1 MLKNLKVTTK
11 IATGFGLILILLAI
25 TAGQGVF
32 KLTESSDGFTEYR
45 ALARQ
50 TNLTG
55 RIQANMLQTDMN
67 AITYM
72 HSSSDKSLKQ
82 YYDKISILQKF
93 IQEAE
98 NEMSSPER
106 IKLVKEI
113 EHEVATYKKTFN
125 QFLSAKKKE
134 KASINQ
140 ANENGEVLVK
150 GLETLLQN
158 ANEREDSFLIAMVQ
172 KSRAAL
178 FEARLANSVYIFK
191 SQHKDDA
198 EKAINLLGEFA
209 KSIGEIQNVL
219 YSPADLGLI
228 NELTENNKQY
238 VLHTQKIIEANIE
251 QVAAKQKLDTL
262 GPITAEHIEDLKLS
276 IMEAQDDLGPK
287 MQTAI
292 AFAVDNMTLMSGLTL
307 LVGAV
312 LAFFIA
318 RSITRPLSKARI
330 YVQELAQG
338 NLDAEIAVNQRDE
351 VGMICKDMAQVGST
365 LNKVMTEIDTAITG
379 IEEGRIDSQA
389 DSSGLKGSFAELINR
404 TNLAMNVMRSFI
416 DSVPMPVMTIDRKM
430 NILFMNKPGTKLLG
444 RSLEDLKKDK
454 CSTALNTTD
463 CGTDKCGCA
472 KSFISRKP
480 ENGSTSITTSNG
492 RLDMDYF
499 GVPIEKGGEV
509 VGAIEVILDQ
519 TAIREAQR
527 KMQDVAER
535 TQAISEQLSSASEE
549 LAAQVEQISNGSEI
563 QHERIT
569 ETATA
574 MEQMNSTIMEVA
586 RNASSASGKS
596 MEAKHQAEE
605 GAAIVS
611 QSVRSIT
618 EVSTIADDLRTNM
631 ENLGK
636 QTESIG
642 TVMDVISD
650 IADQTNLLA
659 LNAAIEAARAGEAGR
674 GFAVVADEVRKLA
687 EKTMTAT
694 HEVGSNVESI
704 QQAMRTNM
712 QAVESAVNAVEQ
724 TTELAAKS
732 GSSLE
737 AIVSTVEYSAS
748 QVEGIA
754 TASEEQ
760 SSASEQIN
768 SAISEI
774 NNITRETTEGIQQ
787 SAKAVQE
794 LAVMSSELTDLIS
807 ELRSA

>member
-11 IATGFGLILILLAI
+11 IATGFGLILVLLAI
-25 TAGQGVF
+25 TAGQGVL
-32 KLTESSDGFTEYR
+32 KLTESSDGFSEYR

-55 RIQANMLQTDMN
+55 RIQANMLLTDMN

-72 HSSSDKSLKQ
+72 HSGTDNSLKQ
-82 YYDKISILQKF
+82 YYEKISILQKF

-98 NEMSSPER
+98 NEMNSPER

-113 EHEVATYKKTFN
+113 EHEVATYEKTFN

-158 ANEREDSFLIAMVQ
+158 ANERQDSFLIAMVQ

-178 FEARLANSVYIFK
+178 FEARLANFK

-198 EKAINLLGEFA
+198 DKAIYLLGEFA

-228 NELTENNKQY
+228 NELTDNNKQY
-238 VLHTQKIIEANIE
+238 VLHTKKIIEANIE
-251 QVAAKQKLDTL
+251 QIAAKQKLDTL

-276 IMEAQDDLGPK
+276 IMETQDDLGPK

-307 LVGAV
+307 LVGAI

-338 NLDAEIAVNQRDE
+338 NLDAEIAVNQKDE

-365 LNKVMTEIDTAITG
+365 LNNVMTEIDTAITG

-389 DSSGLKGSFAELINR
+389 DSSEFKGSFAELINR

-416 DSVPMPVMTIDRKM
+416 DSVPMPVMTIDREM

-454 CSTALNTTD
+454 CSKALNTTD

-472 KSFISRKP
+472 KAFISRKP
-480 ENGSTSITTSNG
+480 ENGSTSITTPDG
-492 RLDMDYF
+492 KLDMDYF
-499 GVPIEKGGEV
+499 GVPIEKDGEV

-596 MEAKHQAEE
+596 MEAKQQAEE
-605 GAAIVS
+605 GAEIVS

-618 EVSTIADDLRTNM
+618 EVSTIAGDLRTNM
-631 ENLGK
+631 ENLVK

-704 QQAMRTNM
+704 QLAMRTNM
-712 QAVESAVNAVEQ
+712 QAVENAVSAVEQ